1 MRITYELNTLTNFL
15 WRVRFVIHSSI
26 FSRKNVSLLS
36 YPCLCPTMWSCCFQ
50 WITILSSKRAL
61 EIFLELSCRKRADH
75 MHTPQNQTTKEK
87 SILTEA
93 VRLRYIENE
102 KRKQTFN
109 RMQCVPYLCVYKF
122 VDLFNYVDI
131 FNHWII
137 FLRCI
142 SISRHIIPSP
152 DRDFPYTYIYCT
164 SFTINHCL
172 KKK

>member
-36 YPCLCPTMWSCCFQ
+36 VSVSYHVVLL
-50 WITILSSKRAL
+50 LSMDYNIIKQTRAWN
-61 EIFLELSCRKRADH
+61 FLELSYRKRTNH

-109 RMQCVPYLCVYKF
+109 RMQRVPYLCVYKF

-152 DRDFPYTYIYCT
+152 DRDFLYIHIYCT